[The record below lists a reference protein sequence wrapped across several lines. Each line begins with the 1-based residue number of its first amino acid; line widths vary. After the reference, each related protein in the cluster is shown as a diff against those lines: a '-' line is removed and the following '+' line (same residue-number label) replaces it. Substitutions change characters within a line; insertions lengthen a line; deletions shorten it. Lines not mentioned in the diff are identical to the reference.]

1 MDRGGS
7 VRGITI
13 LVVEDEL
20 AIRKL
25 ISRYMIREGY
35 EVIEAEDGEVAMDL
49 WQNHEEIDLI
59 ILDVMLPK
67 LNGWQVCQKIKEESD
82 VPILLLTACSE
93 EEDRVMGFDLGA
105 DQYMAKPFSNKE
117 LLARIKNMLKR
128 IKKQSLEDQL
138 EVAGLTI
145 NTKARQVFYDSKDLE
160 FSKREYD
167 LLLFFINHQD
177 KVFSRQQILDLV
189 WGKDYE
195 GGERTVDTHVK
206 CLRKKCPSL
215 KEKLRTMRGY
225 GYKLEV

>member
-1 MDRGGS
+1 M
-7 VRGITI
+7 RGITI